1 MSVVLCNVVE
11 IVLVAVVVVVVV
23 VVGVVVVAVVVV
35 VGVVGVA
42 GVVVVEVVEVEA
54 EVEVE
59 ERSGT
64 VVAVAVA
71 AVCLSIYL
79 SIYLPIYL
87 SSCNFENAAIWR
99 DFLNFWTWQRQKRNN
114 SARLPQ
120 FLNLTT
126 SKMKQFCETS
136 SIFEVDNIKNDTILR
151 DFLQKWKVECG
162 AEWSWRLRTN
172 AFCDLSTPPV

>member
-11 IVLVAVVVVVVV
+11 IVLVAVVVVVV
-23 VVGVVVVAVVVV
+23 AAVVV
-35 VGVVGVA
+35 VGVVGV
-42 GVVVVEVVEVEA
+42 VVV

-64 VVAVAVA
+64 CSCRCSCSCLF
-71 AVCLSIYL
+71 VCLS
-79 SIYLPIYL
+79 IYL

-126 SKMKQFCETS
+126 SKTKQFCETF
-136 SIFEVDNIKNDTILR
+136 SIFEVDNIKNETILR